1 MGPGSSIGPVGIPLG
16 STEIAGGP
24 QPSIRCVEPQSVGAR
39 RELAGRHDPAL
50 DAVGI
55 DGAEH
60 DPVPGDHS
68 ERCPY
73 DRGQA
78 DDVRSAFDGADAGH
92 GHRSLPLTN
101 LEQRD
106 AQIAAIG
113 GSERAAAI

>member
-1 MGPGSSIGPVGIPLG
+1 
-16 STEIAGGP
+16 
-24 QPSIRCVEPQSVGAR
+24 
-39 RELAGRHDPAL
+39 
-50 DAVGI
+50 
-55 DGAEH
+55 
-60 DPVPGDHS
+60 VPGDHS

-92 GHRSLPLTN
+92 GHRGLPLTN

-106 AQIAAIG
+106 GQIAAIG